1 MDGAAGSRLLDT
13 FLEAVRIDSPSGE
26 EATFARWCVDR
37 LTALGCD
44 VRVDGTAEATG
55 SDVGNVIAELA
66 ATAAGATIVLS
77 AHLDTV
83 EPGRGIEP
91 IVEDGVVRSA
101 GDTVLGSDDKAGIAV
116 ILEALSV
123 LRETG
128 RPHARIRVLLTTG
141 EEVGLQGAHAID
153 AADCAGDVAL
163 VLDAAGE
170 VGGIVIG
177 APTHY
182 TFTATFH
189 GVAAHAGVHP
199 EKGRSAVLMAA
210 RAIALMPIGRL
221 DAQTTSNVGAISG
234 GGATNV
240 VPAECV
246 LRGECRSLDAARVAE
261 VRDAM
266 DAAMRSA
273 AGEAGGSV
281 DVEWKKEYDGYRYG
295 DGDPALAIV
304 EAGVRAAGFEP
315 YLFFTGGGSDANVL
329 TSKGLPAI
337 ALSCGMT
344 DVHGTGETIAVAEM
358 EALVRVLVATLD
370 GAVTS

>member
-1 MDGAAGSRLLDT
+1 MDDFTSSRLLDT

-26 EATFARWCVDR
+26 EAVFAQWCVDR

-44 VRVDGTAEATG
+44 VRIDGTAQATG
-55 SDVGNVIAELA
+55 SDTGNVIAELPG
-66 ATAAGATIVLS
+66 TVEGATIVLS

-91 IVEDGVVRSA
+91 IVENGIVRSS
-101 GDTVLGSDDKAGIAV
+101 GDTILGSDDKSGIAA
-116 ILEALSV
+116 ILETLAV
-123 LRETG
+123 LAETG
-128 RPHARIRVLLTTG
+128 RPHARVRVLLTTG

-153 AADCAGDVAL
+153 TADCTGDVCL

-170 VGGIVIG
+170 VGGIVTG

-189 GVAAHAGVHP
+189 GVAAHAGVQP
-199 EKGRSAVLMAA
+199 EKGRSALLMAA
-210 RAIALMPIGRL
+210 RAICAMPLGRL
-221 DAQTTSNVGAISG
+221 DAETTSNVGAISG

-240 VPAECV
+240 VPAEVV
-246 LRGECRSLDAARVAE
+246 LRGECRSLDAARAVE
-261 VRDAM
+261 VHGAM

-273 AGEAGGSV
+273 AAEVGGSV
-281 DVEWKKEYDGYRYG
+281 DVEWKKEYDGYRYE

-304 EAGVRAAGFEP
+304 VAGVAAAGFEP
-315 YLFFTGGGSDANVL
+315 YLFLTGGGSDANQL

-344 DVHGTGETIAVAEM
+344 DVHGTGETIAVADM
-358 EALVRVLVATLD
+358 EGLVRVLLATIERATL
-370 GAVTS
+370 S

>member
-26 EATFARWCVDR
+26 EAAFARWCVDR
-37 LTALGCD
+37 LTALGCV
-44 VRVDGTAEATG
+44 VRVDDTVKVTG
-55 SDVGNVIAELA
+55 SDSGNVIAEFA

-91 IVEDGVVRSA
+91 IVEDGTVRSA
-101 GDTVLGSDDKAGIAV
+101 GDTVLGSDDKAGIAA
-116 ILEALSV
+116 ILETLAV

-128 RPHARIRVLLTTG
+128 RPHARVRVLLTTS
-141 EEVGLQGAHAID
+141 EEIGLQGAHALD
-153 AADCAGDVAL
+153 VADCGGDVCL

-170 VGGIVIG
+170 VGGVVTG
-177 APTHY
+177 APTHF
-182 TFTATFH
+182 TFTATFR
-189 GVAAHAGVHP
+189 GVAAHAGVQP

-210 RAIALMPIGRL
+210 RAIAAMPLGRL
-221 DAQTTSNVGAISG
+221 DELTTSNVGGISG

-246 LRGECRSLDAARVAE
+246 LRGECRSLGATRVVE
-261 VRDAM
+261 VREAM
-266 DAAMRSA
+266 DAAMQRA
-273 AGEAGGSV
+273 ADEAGGSV
-281 DVEWKKEYDGYRYG
+281 EVEWKREYDGYRYE
-295 DGDPALAIV
+295 DGDPVLEIV
-304 EAGVRAAGFEP
+304 VAGVRAAGFEP

-329 TSKGLPAI
+329 TSKGLPAV

-344 DVHGTGETIAVAEM
+344 DVHSTGETIAVSEI
-358 EALVRVLVATLD
+358 EGLVRVLLATIG
-370 GAVTS
+370 GAVSS

>member
-1 MDGAAGSRLLDT
+1 MDGAAGSRVLDT

-101 GDTVLGSDDKAGIAV
+101 RDTVLGSDDKAGIAV

-141 EEVGLQGAHAID
+141 EEVGLRGAHAID

-177 APTHY
+177 APTHC

-281 DVEWKKEYDGYRYG
+281 DVEWKKEYDGYQYG

-329 TSKGLPAI
+329 TSKGLPSI